1 MTGTYGTR
9 VVAGSCRAGRSS
21 YVITEETNMAEFED
35 SVGHIPSR
43 TSGLAGWLVV
53 LATLGGVGF
62 GVATQFEPGTTTAT
76 EGGPAAQATKGDL
89 DGSVWSVAFAPGD
102 AYLASATIAGDVWIK
117 DLATGQSRRL
127 MDGPLCSSK
136 SVAFS
141 PDGRTLA
148 VLGGEAAGRQWDVD
162 TGTELEPLPVGGPA
176 ATKSIAFSP
185 DGSLMAVGVSG
196 SGHSLQ
202 ALTLVDRAHG
212 RSYVLDG
219 HLADV
224 KVMAFAPDGR
234 TLAAG
239 DSAGLVKLWDATSLR
254 SRATLR
260 LNNSGP
266 QCLVFSPDSSRLATL
281 VYFGRDIQ
289 FWDASTGE
297 SRGEI
302 ALENSVVFAF
312 APEGKT
318 MAVAGADGLAT
329 LWDIGEGRKLGSF
342 GGQGRALYAIAFS
355 NDGRRIATG
364 GAEGHVSLWD
374 VSEIH
379 VANARHGR

>member
-1 MTGTYGTR
+1 MTGMYGTR
-9 VVAGSCRAGRSS
+9 AVAGSCRAGRSS
-21 YVITEETNMAEFED
+21 YVIAEETSMADFED
-35 SVGHIPSR
+35 SVGHIPSW
-43 TSGLAGWLVV
+43 TSGLAGWFVV

-62 GVATQFEPGTTTAT
+62 GVATQLEPGTTTTT
-76 EGGPAAQATKGDL
+76 EGGPAAQAAKDDF
-89 DGSVWSVAFAPGD
+89 DGSVWSLAFAPGD

-117 DLATGQSRRL
+117 DLATGLSRRL
-127 MDGPLCSSK
+127 VDGPLCSLK

-148 VLGGEAAGRQWDVD
+148 VVGGEAAGRQWEID

-185 DGSLMAVGVSG
+185 DGSLMAVGASG
-196 SGHSLQ
+196 SGLALQ
-202 ALTLVDRAHG
+202 AFTLVDRAHG

-219 HLADV
+219 QLVDV
-224 KVMAFAPDGR
+224 RVMAFSPDGR

-239 DSAGLVKLWDATSLR
+239 DSAGLVMLWDVATLR
-254 SRATLR
+254 ARATLR

-266 QCLVFSPDSSRLATL
+266 QSLVFSPDSSRLATL

-289 FWDASTGE
+289 FWDTSTGE

-302 ALENSVVFAF
+302 TVENSVVFAF

-318 MAVAGADGLAT
+318 MAVAGVDGITT
-329 LWDIGEGRKLGSF
+329 LWDVGEGRKLGSF
-342 GGQGRALYAIAFS
+342 GGRGRALYAIAFS

-379 VANARHGR
+379 VANSQHGR